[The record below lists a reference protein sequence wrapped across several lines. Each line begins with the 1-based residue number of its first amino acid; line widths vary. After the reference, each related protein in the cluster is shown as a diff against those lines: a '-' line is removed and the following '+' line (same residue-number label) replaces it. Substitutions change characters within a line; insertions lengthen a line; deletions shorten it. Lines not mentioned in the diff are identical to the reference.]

1 MFHLLAYTNTPAGAV
16 TLANMGMVA
25 DGSAISQGST
35 GYRFYQPF
43 KLLAAYVHG
52 ASMTQAEIRSST
64 LDGLA
69 RWNIWPLN
77 LSLNVPSNP
86 QIDDYRA
93 FAPILPQFEDVNLAY
108 SDTAVG
114 GEEADAFLW
123 LGTPN
128 WTNDLGILT
137 SLFGSGDPYIG
148 RRLTVNSTTTL
159 NKGAKAWGA
168 DVALTFEQL
177 PRSGAY
183 AVLGGECVAAACEAW
198 RINFP
203 TMPPYMGKKLF
214 PGDIVQQAVGD
225 IPKRQGRNWM
235 GVWGV
240 FHTLELPFAS
250 LFGQAAGTV
259 TVNLNLDLVYL
270 GGSQDPAGT
279 MQRALAAMGQ
289 AA

>member
-1 MFHLLAYTNTPAGAV
+1 MFHLLSYTNTPAGAV

-25 DGSAISQGST
+25 DNSAIAQGST

-43 KLLAAYVHG
+43 RLLAAFAH
-52 ASMTQAEIRSST
+52 AAAMTQAEIRSST
-64 LDGLA
+64 LDGMA

-77 LSLNVPSNP
+77 LSLNIPGNP
-86 QIDDYRA
+86 QIDDYRD
-93 FAPILPQFEDVNLAY
+93 FAPVLPMFEDVNLAY

-114 GEEADAFLW
+114 GEQADVFAW
-123 LGTPN
+123 IGTPG
-128 WTNDLGILT
+128 WTRDLSGLT
-137 SLFGSGDPYIG
+137 SLFSGSDPYIG

-183 AVLGGECVAAACEAW
+183 AVLGGECVAAACGAW

-203 TMPPYMGKKLF
+203 NNPMYQGKKLY

-225 IPKRQGRNWM
+225 VPKKQGRNWL

-259 TVNLNLDLVYL
+259 AVNLNLDLVYL
-270 GGSQDPAGT
+270 GGSQDPVGV
-279 MQRALAAMGQ
+279 MQRALQYLGAN
-289 AA
+289 

>member
-1 MFHLLAYTNTPAGAV
+1 MFHLLSYTNTPGAAV

-25 DGSAISQGST
+25 DNSAIAQGNT
-35 GYRFYQPF
+35 GYRFFQNF
-43 KLLAAYVHG
+43 RLLAAFAH
-52 ASMTQAEIRSST
+52 AAAMTQAEIRSST

-69 RWNIWPLN
+69 RWNLWPLN
-77 LSLNVPSNP
+77 LSLNIPGNP
-86 QIDDYRA
+86 QVDDYRA
-93 FAPILPQFEDVNLAY
+93 IAPMLPKFEDVNLAY

-114 GEEADAFLW
+114 GEQADVFAW
-123 LGTPN
+123 IGTEG
-128 WTNDLGILT
+128 WTPDISMLAQ
-137 SLFGSGDPYIG
+137 LFTPGDPYVG

-183 AVLGGECVAAACEAW
+183 AILGGECVAAACGAW

-203 TMPPYMGKKLF
+203 SMPLYHGKKLF

-225 IPKRQGRNWM
+225 VPKKQGRNWL

-259 TVNLNLDLVYL
+259 AVNLNLDLMYL
-270 GGSQDPAGT
+270 GGNQDPDQI
-279 MQRALAAMGQ
+279 MQKAQQLLAV
-289 AA
+289 